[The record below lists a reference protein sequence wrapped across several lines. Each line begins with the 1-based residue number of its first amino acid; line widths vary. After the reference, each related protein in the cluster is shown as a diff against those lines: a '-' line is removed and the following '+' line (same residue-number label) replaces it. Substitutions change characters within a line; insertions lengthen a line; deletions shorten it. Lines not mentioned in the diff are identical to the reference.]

1 MTRQRSN
8 ILKIITNI
16 NDLQLNN
23 TAIAIGKFDGI
34 HKGHRLLVE
43 ELLNFKA
50 KGYLATIFTFS
61 KTPNEIIRHSYE
73 KSILTKE
80 EKYMY
85 YENMGIDVIVKYT
98 TSDEL
103 LGMNKEEFLSKI
115 LVGKLGIKAIVC
127 GNDFKFGHN
136 RTGDTVYLE
145 QMSKKYGY
153 TSIIIDKLKDHNS
166 DISSTRIRSLIAKGQ
181 IEEVNRLLGYSYN
194 IIGQVVHGNEIGRTI
209 NFPTANIIPNP
220 NKLLPPNGVY
230 FTKVNIDGTEY
241 DGITNIGKKP
251 TVSNTDTISVE
262 TNILNYNGN
271 LYGKIL
277 CIEFFH
283 YHREEKRFVD
293 IDELKK
299 QISMDVECYKNIKK

>member
-1 MTRQRSN
+1 M
-8 ILKIITNI
+8 KIITNI

-85 YENMGIDVIVKYT
+85 YENMGIDVIVEYP
-98 TSDEL
+98 TSAEL

-136 RTGDTVYLE
+136 RMGDTVYLE